1 VHEVTREGLSLRDC
15 IGPILGR
22 LRATGETTFDALFP
36 DGATRHRI
44 IVTFLALLEL
54 MRHGV
59 VRARQAAQFGEVTIV
74 LAVPSI
80 ETAVAVIEQRDL
92 EAGAVPGEL

>member
-1 VHEVTREGLSLRDC
+1 LRDC
-15 IGPILGR
+15 IGPILDR

-36 DGATRHRI
+36 QGATRHRI

-59 VRARQAAQFGEVTIV
+59 VRARQATQFGELTIA
-74 LAVPSI
+74 LAVASVDAAAAAI
-80 ETAVAVIEQRDL
+80 
-92 EAGAVPGEL
+92 EAGGLDGEPAPREL